1 VKGKSKEAGTEAG
14 SQQSEARMNEA
25 ETTVTDFLFFWL
37 LFPASCILL
46 SEMAKRDLVREFL
59 TYIQVE
65 KGLARNSL
73 ESYGRDL
80 ARLKEWAGAQG
91 RSVESLTRTDLRGWI
106 ADLSRE
112 GLSPASVS
120 RAVSAARGL
129 FRFLMLDGHI
139 QTHPADDLNTPQG
152 NAHLPRFLSE
162 EEMEGLLAAPDVS
175 TDEGIRERA
184 MLELMYATGLRV
196 SELVG
201 LKRTDINL
209 EAGLIACHGKGS
221 KERRVPIGKSATHW
235 LQQYIGVRARILKT
249 RSPNL
254 FINSLGAPLTR
265 HFAWA
270 MIKRLAARAHL
281 NHVSPHTL
289 RHSFATHLLQRGA
302 DSRSVQ
308 ALLGHSDISTTQIYT
323 HITDRHMRATYDRHH
338 PRARALH
345 PRSGE
350 EENSEG

>member
-1 VKGKSKEAGTEAG
+1 M
-14 SQQSEARMNEA
+14 RN
-25 ETTVTDFLFFWL
+25 
-37 LFPASCILL
+37 
-46 SEMAKRDLVREFL
+46 LVREFL
-59 TYIQVE
+59 TYLQVE

-80 ARLKEWAGAQG
+80 ARLEEWAGAQG
-91 RSVESLTRTDLRGWI
+91 KSVESLTRKDLRGWI

-139 QTHPADDLNTPQG
+139 QRHPAEDLNTPQK

-162 EEMEGLLAAPDVS
+162 DEMERLLAAPDVS
-175 TDEGIRERA
+175 TDEGIRDRA
-184 MLELMYATGLRV
+184 MIELMYAAGLRV

-201 LKRTDINL
+201 LKRTDVNL
-209 EAGLIACHGKGS
+209 DAGLVACHGKGS

-235 LQQYIGVRARILKT
+235 LQQYIGVRARAHKT
-249 RSPNL
+249 HHPQL
-254 FINSLGAPLTR
+254 FLNSHGAPLHR
-265 HFAWA
+265 NFAWA
-270 MIKRLAARAHL
+270 MIKRCAARAGL
-281 NHVSPHTL
+281 ARVSPHTL

-323 HITDRHMRATYDRHH
+323 HITDRQMRATYDRHH
-338 PRARALH
+338 PRARASQASA
-345 PRSGE
+345 SGE
-350 EENSEG
+350 EDSGQS